1 MEITKKDLELYRT
14 RKQEMKNKIKRA
26 QNLKVEY
33 VGDTV
38 RSGDARS
45 GPVIKV
51 QGYNSEVIDRRAE
64 ELKKRIEELEVKTET
79 VEAWI
84 RNLPEGEERNVIE
97 MRYIDGMT
105 QKEIAEALGEG
116 HTREEVSKKIGR
128 FWKKYK
134 NQKSVP
140 HVP

>member
-1 MEITKKDLELYRT
+1 MEITKKDLELYRA
-14 RKQEMKNKIKRA
+14 RKQEMKNKINRSK
-26 QNLKVEY
+26 NLKVEY

-45 GPVIKV
+45 GPVIKI
-51 QGYNSEVIDRRAE
+51 QGYNSEVIDQRAK
-64 ELKKRIEELEVKTET
+64 ELRARINELETKTLT
-79 VEAWI
+79 VENWI
-84 RNLPEGEERNVIE
+84 QDLPEGEERNVIE

-116 HTREEVSKKIGR
+116 HTREEVAQKLSR

-134 NQKSVP
+134 KK
-140 HVP
+140 